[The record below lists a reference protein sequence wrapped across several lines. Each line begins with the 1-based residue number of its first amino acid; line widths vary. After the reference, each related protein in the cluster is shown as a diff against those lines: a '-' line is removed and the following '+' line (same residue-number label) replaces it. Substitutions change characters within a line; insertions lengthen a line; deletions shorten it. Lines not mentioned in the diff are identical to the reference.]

1 LSDSLIR
8 SFINLVIQ
16 QPNHKL
22 HFADLFTFR
31 PTGSTV
37 AAIVAL
43 LHTVFTMLSV
53 NPYVRVFTLDFSKA
67 LDTVRHKTIMEKA
80 AELHMPEQV
89 YNWIVVLVIEQVKSY
104 V

>member
-1 LSDSLIR
+1 
-8 SFINLVIQ
+8 
-16 QPNHKL
+16 
-22 HFADLFTFR
+22 
-31 PTGSTV
+31 
-37 AAIVAL
+37 
-43 LHTVFTMLSV
+43 MLSV